1 MSRAA
6 EAFETQPQGVPFRRR
21 VLAGYGLALAL
32 GLLLTCAGLTI
43 DAHLGGAAWQIPPLA
58 PLAVLVGAGELVR
71 VARWRSTRYVVLG
84 HGLFVRRGVLL
95 TSTITSADARGVL
108 VRAWTSGPVIETPGG
123 SAFVLEGLDPGA
135 WDATAD
141 ALRRAGA
148 TVAPGLAP
156 PAEAAANRAGPSLR
170 AVALLGLL
178 ALVVG
183 SAAEWRARLDRAR
196 GAEHV
201 GLAAQATAACNLAVA
216 DASVSL
222 AKRRAREDCSFERA
236 NWVRAYV
243 GQRTQSFGASLTS
256 DETRLVLDV
265 DWPEK
270 TGPSPGRRTVA
281 VVTCVRPWGLIPDRP
296 RVTVIGDP
304 ADPFSCVVIAH
315 VRARLAMA
323 GVAHGTLTSE

>member
-1 MSRAA
+1 MTRA
-6 EAFETQPQGVPFRRR
+6 EAFEAQPQGVPFPRR

-43 DAHLGGAAWQIPPLA
+43 DAQLGGAAWQIPPLA
-58 PLAVLVGAGELVR
+58 PLAVLVGAVELVR

-84 HGLFVRRGVLL
+84 HGVFVRRGALL
-95 TSTITSADARGVL
+95 GGTVASADARGVL

-123 SAFVLEGLDPGA
+123 SAFALEGLDPGA
-135 WDATAD
+135 WDAMAE

-148 TVAPGLAP
+148 TVAPGLGP
-156 PAEAAANRAGPSLR
+156 SGEAAGRRAGPSLR
-170 AVALLGLL
+170 VVALLALL

-183 SAAEWRARLDRAR
+183 GAAEWRARLDRAR

-201 GLAAQATAACNLAVA
+201 NLAAQATAACSLAVA

-222 AKRRAREDCSFERA
+222 AKWRAREDRSFERA

-243 GQRTQSFGASLTS
+243 GQRMQSFGASLAS

-270 TGPSPGRRTVA
+270 TGPNPGRRTVA
-281 VVTCVRPWGLIPDRP
+281 MVTCVRPWGLVPGRS

-304 ADPFSCVVIAH
+304 ADPFASVVIAH
-315 VRARLAMA
+315 VRARLATA

>member
-1 MSRAA
+1 MTRA
-6 EAFETQPQGVPFRRR
+6 EAFEAQPQGVPFPRR

-32 GLLLTCAGLTI
+32 GLLLTCAGMTI
-43 DAHLGGAAWQIPPLA
+43 DAQLGGAAWQIPALA
-58 PLAVLVGAGELVR
+58 PLAVLVGAVELVR

-84 HGLFVRRGVLL
+84 HGVFVRRGLL
-95 TSTITSADARGVL
+95 LGGTVASADARGVL

-135 WDATAD
+135 WDAMAD

-148 TVAPGLAP
+148 TVALGLGP
-156 PAEAAANRAGPSLR
+156 PADAAAHRSDLPLR
-170 AVALLGLL
+170 VVVLL
-178 ALVVG
+178 ALLAVVLG
-183 SAAEWRARLDRAR
+183 AAAEWRARVDRAR
-196 GAEHV
+196 GAEHLL
-201 GLAAQATAACNLAVA
+201 LAAQATAACNLAVA

-222 AKRRAREDCSFERA
+222 AKRRAREDRSFERA

-243 GQRTQSFGASLTS
+243 GQRMQSFGNSLSS

-270 TGPSPGRRTVA
+270 SGPDPGRRTVA
-281 VVTCVRPWGLIPDRP
+281 VVTCVRPWGLVPGRS
-296 RVTVIGDP
+296 RVTVSGDP
-304 ADPFSCVVIAH
+304 TDPFAGVVIAH

-323 GVAHGTLTSE
+323 GVAYALTPSE